1 LLLALLLLGAL
12 AGLVCHATPSHA
24 AVNPYQDVTVD
35 QSWMGQ
41 SSGLSFDQNAARLDE
56 SRSWASFP
64 NADEELHIGR
74 DIWGK
79 EAEGQ
84 YTVRLPVPLGRRND
98 PATVTSN
105 ATGQHM
111 LDGGEI
117 TIVYALQGTTYH
129 GHPID
134 MTVHVTNLRDCYYLQ
149 RENNNPYLF
158 NKSAVDWDDPGRGI
172 GYVFSFTP
180 LSTSSSRLEGV
191 QSADIEVTFAYS
203 DGHSDTAADGSVVP
217 DHLIDMDDADY
228 LWCTAGQL
236 DQDYLGVEG
245 VQILDNAWQGYLSTA
260 TSMVRGDVTSASGYQ
275 LNTARDLRDDGRT
288 WSPTLLGSPYSDTP
302 VAPTYYGTT
311 PDMRIQPADR
321 GVLDGYVGNTNKSE
335 GAPFESYYRAMV
347 AAGYSSWIDA
357 GVSWSTE
364 PGSWARTKF
373 TVLDQVG
380 SIGWPMSFAPITAE
394 EPTAPTKTVDKVEA
408 WQGDVLTYEV
418 TQRINQAG
426 VDCANNY
433 HYTSWVFSDTLPVGV
448 TPTALRVEWEDAE
461 GTRHDAT
468 AEQGTTAIDGQTVT
482 YTFDAAALDRM
493 VLNGSDYHFVIS
505 AVIDNGTAGG
515 TVLTNTASNT
525 FNSRYTIE
533 TNPVS
538 TAVIPTYGVSV
549 TKQDDTTGTTAQGDA
564 TLEGVTFDVINS
576 SGRAVTTRG
585 GATYADGATITS
597 VTTDGSGLAATA
609 PTLLPSGTYTLR
621 ESGTNR
627 SLLVGRDVS
636 RTVEVPSG
644 TADGTVV
651 AARTAVCDPV
661 VRGGISVRKV
671 DVETGEARP
680 LGSASLA
687 GAEFTL
693 TNSSQGAVMVDGTTH
708 AVGDV
713 VCVLVTDEDGL
724 CQTGPTDLP
733 YGTYTVTETKAPT
746 GYELASA
753 WEQVVQVREQG
764 VVVPCQTDC
773 ADQVFRADMTFSK
786 TLLDEAAGTQEPL
799 RGGAFLVTSRT
810 TGESHVVVLDENG
823 TYDSAEHPHSELT
836 NANDAAMSVGD
847 DGIRQ
852 VDESELDPDA
862 GTWFFGHAPEGR
874 PDVGATPDDAVGA
887 LPYDTYEIRELR
899 TSGNAGYQLVSF
911 TFECHKDRALTDL
924 GTKVDLRQ
932 ASPGKAYD
940 TNNTLGVDG
949 PVTDASAVGAGDRIC
964 YRLCAANTSGDAA
977 SMTFTDTLSRGLA
990 YDGNAVA
997 YDADGKE
1004 RAIDSMDARPH
1015 DDGTTTLT
1023 IRFDGV
1029 AANGVV
1035 SVHYTA
1041 TVAADATGQVDN
1053 DASVTIGAETDIRL
1067 DRLTNPV
1074 ATPQVHLDK
1083 QLASIDLDAGTA
1095 SYDITVTAEGAD
1107 VAAGYRIADT
1117 FDNLELSGFT
1127 ATDADGE
1134 DITGDV
1140 ALDDGVLTMPGLAA
1154 DSPVTLHVSFAI
1166 IDTGMQIR
1174 NHVFPKDPD
1183 QSYELDKVRC
1193 DEDGTALAAD
1203 QAPTVVGDAVHYLVS
1218 VTNTGNEALPSLTVR
1233 DVTSKNMTLLAASE
1247 GKLTNGILT
1256 WDTGELDPGATAST
1270 IVSATVD
1277 SAGDGTCTNTASSPD
1292 HAVVVTDPLADP
1304 PADTSP
1310 APGDP
1315 GPSDAPGGG
1324 TMPGTGLG
1332 IAPYALAVGGA
1343 AVVTASVVGL
1353 LRRKRRADSRGH
1365 EIG

>member
-1 LLLALLLLGAL
+1 MLLVVLVGL
-12 AGLVCHATPSHA
+12 AGHATPSHA
-24 AVNPYQDVTVD
+24 KVNPYQDVTVD

-74 DIWGK
+74 DIWGG

-98 PATVTSN
+98 PTTVTSN
-105 ATGQHM
+105 AIGQHM

-117 TIVYALQGTTYH
+117 MVVYALEGTTYH

-149 RENNNPYLF
+149 RSNNNPYLF
-158 NKSAVDWDDPGRGI
+158 NKAAVVWDDPDHGI

-180 LSTSSSRLEGV
+180 FSTSSSRLEGI

-203 DGHSDTAADGSVVP
+203 DGHSDTASDGSVVP
-217 DHLIDMDDADY
+217 DHMVDMDDADH

-245 VQILDNAWQGYLSTA
+245 VQILDNAWQGYFSTT
-260 TSMVRGDVTSASGYQ
+260 TSMLRGDVTSASGYQ

-288 WSPTLLGSPYSDTP
+288 WSPTLLGAPYSDTP
-302 VAPTYYGTT
+302 ATPTYYGTT

-321 GVLDGYVGNTNKSE
+321 GVLDGYIGDTSRVE
-335 GAPFESYYRAMV
+335 GAPFESYRRAMV
-347 AAGYSSWIDA
+347 AAGYSTWIDA

-394 EPTAPTKTVDKVEA
+394 EPTAPTKTVDKDEA

-433 HYTSWVFSDTLPVGV
+433 HYTSWVFSDTLPVGA

-468 AEQGTTAIDGQTVT
+468 AEQGTTSIEGQTVT
-482 YTFDAAALDRM
+482 YTFDAAALGRM

-505 AVIDNGTAGG
+505 AVVDASTPGG
-515 TVLTNTASNT
+515 SVLTNTASNT

-538 TAVIPTYGVSV
+538 TTVIPTYGVSV
-549 TKQDDTTGTTAQGDA
+549 TKRDDAGGTTAQGDA

-585 GATYADGATITS
+585 GTTYADGAIITS

-621 ESGTNR
+621 ESGANP

-636 RTVEVPSG
+636 RTVEVLPG

-651 AARTAVCDPV
+651 AAEASVCDPV

-680 LGSASLA
+680 LGDATLS

-693 TNSSQGAVMVDGTTH
+693 TNSSQGPVVVDSTTH
-708 AVGDV
+708 GAGEV

-746 GYELASA
+746 GYELAPT
-753 WEQVVQVREQG
+753 WEQVVQVRDQG
-764 VVVPCQTDC
+764 VVVPCQADC
-773 ADQVFRADMTFSK
+773 ADQVFRDDMAFSK
-786 TLLDEAAGTQEPL
+786 VLLDKAAGTQEPL
-799 RGGAFLVTSRT
+799 RGGTFLVTSRT
-810 TGESHVVVLDENG
+810 TGESHAIVLDENG
-823 TYDSAEHPHSELT
+823 TYDSSEHPHSERT
-836 NANDAAMSVGD
+836 NANDDAVSVGD
-847 DGIRQ
+847 DGIRR
-852 VDESELDPDA
+852 VDESKLDPGA
-862 GTWFFGHAPEGR
+862 GTWFFGHTLEGR
-874 PDVGATPDDAVGA
+874 PGAGSTPGDEVGA

-932 ASPGKAYD
+932 AAPGKAYD
-940 TNNTLGVDG
+940 TNNTLGVDD
-949 PVTDASAVGAGDRIC
+949 PVTDASAVGIGDRVC
-964 YRLCAANTSGDAA
+964 YRLCATNTTDEAA

-1004 RAIDSMDARPH
+1004 RTIDSLDASTH

-1023 IRFDGV
+1023 IRLDEV
-1029 AANGVV
+1029 AANGVA

-1041 TVAADATGQVDN
+1041 TVGADATDQVEN
-1053 DASVTIGAETDIRL
+1053 DASVGIGAETDVRL

-1074 ATPQVHLDK
+1074 AAPRVRIDK
-1083 QLASIDLDAGTA
+1083 HLASVDLDGGTA

-1107 VAAGYRIADT
+1107 VAAGYRVADT
-1117 FDNLELSGFT
+1117 FDNLEVAGFT
-1127 ATDADGE
+1127 ATDTDGT
-1134 DITGDV
+1134 DITADV
-1140 ALDDGVLTMPGLAA
+1140 SLDDGTFTMPGLAA

-1166 IDTGMQIR
+1166 TDTAIR
-1174 NHVFPKDPD
+1174 FQNHVRPKDPD

-1193 DEDGTALAAD
+1193 DEDGTALATD
-1203 QAPTVVGDAVHYLVS
+1203 QAPAAVGDTVHYLVS
-1218 VTNTGNEALPSLTVR
+1218 VTNTGTEALPSLTVE
-1233 DVTSKNMTLLAASE
+1233 DVASKNMTLVAASA
-1247 GKLTNGILT
+1247 GKLADGALT
-1256 WDTGELDPGATAST
+1256 WDTGELEPGATASV
-1270 IVSATVD
+1270 IVDATVD
-1277 SAGDGTCTNTASSPD
+1277 STGDGTYTNTASTPD
-1292 HAVVVTDPLADP
+1292 HAVVVTDPLAGP
-1304 PADTSP
+1304 TADTSP
-1310 APGDP
+1310 TPGDA

-1332 IAPYALAVGGA
+1332 TAAYALAIGGA
-1343 AVVTASVVGL
+1343 AVIGASVVGL
-1353 LRRKRRADSRGH
+1353 LRHRRRADARGH